1 MRTTIPLSHLTRSSL
16 NVRTTESDIEIP
28 SLADDIAA
36 RGLKQN
42 LVVVPTEDADRYQVV
57 AGGRRY
63 QALALLAE
71 RGDLPAD
78 WPVPVLID
86 VPDEATET
94 SLAENLSQVAMNPAD
109 EFKAFSTIIAERAE
123 GTDAERIAY
132 CARRFGK
139 TETYVS
145 GRLRLAALSETVL
158 EGLRTNV
165 IGLTQATAYAS
176 VADHALQDKV
186 YAEQLKNNW
195 KPHDPTQVRD
205 ALRSKTYS
213 PQDGKVL
220 FVTLKAYTAAGGRTD
235 VDMFTLDA
243 TERLLDPA
251 IIDKLVKEKLAKEL
265 PKFAKKQGATAAVV
279 CAGHH
284 QAPPAVKGWESMH
297 DYQGEKVKARLAA
310 GEPTT
315 ISVYLDHNGKLSVGA
330 TYLVPVDPNA
340 EPEPERAQFVQ
351 KTPEERAEEERQRGI
366 QLQAFRMAFPKCAG
380 TVLEDRVYLPGLGT
394 WARWEEDGDGWLVQ
408 AHVRVTKAELEA
420 QMEAAAPIYDAAIAE
435 RARKIEEAKAEAAA
449 LKEKLV
455 EDMATTPPAVIEVG
469 DGTVFFRWEDGTYA
483 DEREEEGAPEADQSG
498 TLQDLLA
505 ENDVKATWPTIEAYD
520 ADTADEDEDEGA
532 DELADA

>member
-16 NVRTTESDIEIP
+16 NVRTTEFDIEIP

-42 LVVVPTEDADRYQVV
+42 LVVVPTDDADRYQVV

-86 VPDEATET
+86 IPDEATET

-109 EFKAFSTIIAERAE
+109 EFKAFSTIITERAE

-139 TETYVS
+139 TETYVA

-195 KPHDPTQVRD
+195 KPHEPSQVRD

-213 PQDGKVL
+213 PNDGKVI
-220 FVTLKAYTAAGGRTD
+220 FATLKAYTAAGGRTD

-243 TERLLDPA
+243 TERLLDPS

-279 CAGHH
+279 CNGHH

-315 ISVYLDHNGKLSVGA
+315 IAVYLTESGKLAIGA

-340 EPEPERAQFVQ
+340 ESAPERPVYVQ
-351 KTPEERAEEERQRGI
+351 QTPEERAAADRQHGI
-366 QLQAFRMAFPKCAG
+366 DLQAFRMAFPKCAG
-380 TVLEDRVYLPGLGT
+380 TVLENRVYLPALGAWT
-394 WARWEEDGDGWLVQ
+394 RWEEDGDDWLID
-408 AHVRVTKAELEA
+408 AKVRVSKAELEA
-420 QMEAAAPIYDAAIAE
+420 QLEAAAPIYDAAMAE
-435 RARKIEEAKAEAAA
+435 RAEQIEAAKVA
-449 LKEKLV
+449 VAELKAKLT

-469 DGTVFFRWEDGTYA
+469 DGIVFFRWEDGTYA
-483 DEREEEGAPEADQSG
+483 DQREEVDAPEAEQSG
-498 TLQDLLA
+498 TLQDVLD
-505 ENDVKATWPTIEAYD
+505 EFDVKATWPTIEAYN
-520 ADTADEDEDEGA
+520 ADNAEEDEDKGA
-532 DELADA
+532 DELTDA